1 MAGNYYLDNED
12 LRFQLER
19 AYNWSEI
26 VSLYER
32 GYTAK
37 DGHKDEKEAREF
49 YRDILENIGKF
60 VGSEVAPLV
69 KKIDSSPPKLVDG
82 EVELSAE
89 MTSVF
94 DGFRD
99 MGLYGLNLPRE
110 LGGLNAPMTLYF
122 AIAEIIGRADIA

>member
-37 DGHKDEKEAREF
+37 DGFKDEKEAREF
-49 YRDILENIGKF
+49 YRDILENVGKF
-60 VGSEVAPLV
+60 VASEVAPQV
-69 KKIDSSPPKLVDG
+69 KKMDQSPPRLVDG
-82 EVELSAE
+82 EVQLCPE
-89 MTSVF
+89 MEAIF

-110 LGGLNAPMTLYF
+110 
-122 AIAEIIGRADIA
+122 